1 MIKNYFKT
9 AYRNLLKYK
18 TYSLINM
25 FGLAIGMACTI
36 LILLW
41 VYDEL
46 SFDNYHEDAERIF
59 RIVHSDEGKPGMP
72 FTPKILAAVLKKD
85 FPQIE
90 HVVRFSDK
98 DSRSLIKYDNKKF
111 YEDRIYSV
119 DPEVFNVFNIPF
131 IEGNPEIAL
140 THPNTVV
147 ITEEIAQQYFGDE
160 NPTGKSLNIDN
171 KNFEITGII
180 ENNPH
185 NTHIKF
191 NFLKS
196 IEPLKDIDFSKGWY
210 DNAYYIYL
218 KTNKNINVDEF
229 ENKINYV
236 AAKYMRVELG
246 DDFRGSGKQLFLL
259 QPIKDIHLHS
269 HHEHEPETP
278 GNAIEIGSFS
288 IISILIL
295 CLACL
300 NYINLTTARSLT
312 RVKEVGIRKVV
323 GANKSQLVT
332 QFLSES
338 VLISVVAFLI
348 ALVLVELAL
357 PWFNT
362 LTGKPFSVTCFIE
375 SSLIFCLIIILLF
388 VGIFAGSYPTFFLSS
403 SKSIVHVRDTRDSSL
418 RKILVVCQFVISSLM
433 IIGTLI
439 IYQQLSYIKNK
450 DLGFDKEQILVLP
463 QGYHSM
469 RLLNKNLESFKT
481 ELTNHHSIISATG
494 TVSVPGRHM
503 YGPGIR
509 LIGEGDQKSYGMYFL
524 HVDHD
529 FIDTYNIGLIA
540 GRTFQKDNIS
550 DKGNTFIINK
560 AAVKTIGWS
569 RSEEA
574 LGKRISSWG
583 LEGEIIGICKNFHF
597 QSLHES
603 VGPMVLAIHPKIMPE
618 TLSLKL
624 NTENLS
630 ETMNFIENKWNEFFP
645 QCPFQYFFLDEYF
658 SRQYH
663 ADEQF
668 GKIMLIFA
676 GLTIFI
682 ACLGLFGL
690 ASFTAEQRTREIGI
704 RKVLGA
710 SVSGIVLLL
719 SQEFIKWI
727 IIANIIAWPI
737 TYFAINRWLQNF
749 AYRINIGWWTFLLAG
764 AFALAIALLTASYQ
778 VIKAAMANPVEALRN
793 E

>member
-85 FPQIE
+85 FP
-90 HVVRFSDK
+90 
-98 DSRSLIKYDNKKF
+98 
-111 YEDRIYSV
+111 
-119 DPEVFNVFNIPF
+119 
-131 IEGNPEIAL
+131 
-140 THPNTVV
+140 
-147 ITEEIAQQYFGDE
+147 
-160 NPTGKSLNIDN
+160 
-171 KNFEITGII
+171 
-180 ENNPH
+180 
-185 NTHIKF
+185 
-191 NFLKS
+191 FLKS

-403 SKSIVHVRDTRDSSL
+403 SKSIVHLRDTRDSSL